1 MKTRYI
7 NAMALF
13 LIVFF
18 LSLFPII
25 GMGAHRAMRDIYYY
39 LLILIACGVLL
50 ATSKVYA
57 SITEEVHDLENHWHI
72 MASVFIGSVATFV
85 LNIQLHWG
93 AVLSAAAVGVLGGYL
108 PGWVKLPKAEDYA
121 APVYCGAFVG
131 MSSALVLSN
140 LWLVVLASFLASV
153 LFVITKNVY
162 LGVGGK
168 LGTIAFMAVTSA
180 VSLSGL
186 MSVAK

>member
-1 MKTRYI
+1 
-7 NAMALF
+7 
-13 LIVFF
+13 
-18 LSLFPII
+18 
-25 GMGAHRAMRDIYYY
+25 
-39 LLILIACGVLL
+39 
-50 ATSKVYA
+50 
-57 SITEEVHDLENHWHI
+57 
-72 MASVFIGSVATFV
+72 
-85 LNIQLHWG
+85 
-93 AVLSAAAVGVLGGYL
+93 
-108 PGWVKLPKAEDYA
+108 
-121 APVYCGAFVG
+121 